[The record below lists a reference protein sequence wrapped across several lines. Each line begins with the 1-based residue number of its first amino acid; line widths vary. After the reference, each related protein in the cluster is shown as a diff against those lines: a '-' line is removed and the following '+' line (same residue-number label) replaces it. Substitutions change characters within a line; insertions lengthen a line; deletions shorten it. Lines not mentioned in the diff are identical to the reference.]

1 MTFDIDYDKAE
12 FVGQIVDTF
21 EDYFT
26 DNNIIWPNPDRD
38 AEEGVSDDI
47 TNTAIIYGLDYDVIT
62 NDIESFL
69 DNNYVDGELFNKEDI
84 DAISLQTFNNALSLL
99 DKIED
104 STDKNSAINKM
115 NADKD
120 MLIDKVIDTFVE
132 WELYTRVYY
141 VRFSVRGH
149 YEAEVK
155 DATSLDDAITKA
167 ETMFSEANFEELTD
181 IDGYYTRVEDENGN
195 TILEDD

>member
-38 AEEGVSDDI
+38 AEESVSDDI

-62 NDIESFL
+62 NDVEYFL

-84 DAISLQTFNNALSLL
+84 DAISLQTFNNTLSLL

-104 STDKNSAINKM
+104 STDKNNAINKM

-120 MLIDKVIDTFVE
+120 TLIDKIIDTFVE

-155 DATSLDDAITKA
+155 DATSLSDAITKA

-195 TILEDD
+195 TILEDN

>member
-84 DAISLQTFNNALSLL
+84 DAISLQTFNNTLSLL

-104 STDKNSAINKM
+104 STDKNNAINKM

-195 TILEDD
+195 TILEDN

>member
-38 AEEGVSDDI
+38 AEEDVSDDI

-62 NDIESFL
+62 NDVEYFL

-104 STDKNSAINKM
+104 SADKNNAINKM

-120 MLIDKVIDTFVE
+120 TLIDKIIDTFVE
-132 WELYTRVYY
+132 WELYTKVYY

-155 DATSLDDAITKA
+155 NATSLSDAITKA

-195 TILEDD
+195 TILEDN

>member
-38 AEEGVSDDI
+38 AEESVSDDI
-47 TNTAIIYGLDYDVIT
+47 TNTVIIYGLDYYVIT
-62 NDIESFL
+62 NDVEYFL

-104 STDKNSAINKM
+104 STDKNNAINRM

-120 MLIDKVIDTFVE
+120 TLIDKIIDTFVE

-141 VRFSVRGH
+141 VRFSVRGY

-155 DATSLDDAITKA
+155 DATSLSDAITKA

-181 IDGYYTRVEDENGN
+181 IDGYFSRVEDENGH
-195 TILEDD
+195 TVLEND

>member
-38 AEEGVSDDI
+38 AEESVSDDI

-62 NDIESFL
+62 NDVEYFL

-84 DAISLQTFNNALSLL
+84 DAISLQTCNNALSLL

-104 STDKNSAINKM
+104 STDKNNAINKM

-120 MLIDKVIDTFVE
+120 TLIDKVIDTFVE

-141 VRFSVRGH
+141 VRFSVRGY

-155 DATSLDDAITKA
+155 DATSLSDAITKA

-181 IDGYYTRVEDENGN
+181 IDGYFSRVEDENGH
-195 TILEDD
+195 TVLEND

>member
-104 STDKNSAINKM
+104 STDKNNAINKM

-195 TILEDD
+195 TILEDN

>member
-47 TNTAIIYGLDYDVIT
+47 TNTAVIYGLDYDVIT

-104 STDKNSAINKM
+104 NTDKNNAINKM

-120 MLIDKVIDTFVE
+120 VLIDKVIDTFVE
-132 WELYTRVYY
+132 WELYTRIYY
-141 VRFSVRGH
+141 VRFSVRGY

-155 DATSLDDAITKA
+155 DATSLGDAITKA

-195 TILEDD
+195 TILEDN

>member
-99 DKIED
+99 DKIEN
-104 STDKNSAINKM
+104 STDKNNAINKM

-120 MLIDKVIDTFVE
+120 ILIDKVIDTFVE

-195 TILEDD
+195 TILEDN